1 MRPTPVAAPTVLAT
15 GLISGWGRGLDVLPK
30 DARVAS
36 GGRGIM
42 TADPPS
48 VTADR
53 FRRATRECLL
63 AVSAV
68 EEALQ
73 DVGAPRTAL
82 RGSRTALLYVTASAY
97 AASNRAFIEGRGAT
111 ALHFP
116 YTAPSTVPAEVAIEF
131 GITGPYVTLLGGAT
145 AALSALW
152 YAGTLLASS
161 QCDRAL
167 VLGVETFSECADL
180 FARGR
185 WLVGRPLVE
194 SAACAVLEP
203 GAGELTYSEHRAGR
217 AAFLATTP
225 IARRLG
231 EAFACVPLVELGAAR
246 AAGSGPLNLLLTGA
260 WRGAHA
266 ALRWIEA
273 RPPWNPTRPSKN

>member
-1 MRPTPVAAPTVLAT
+1 MSPAPVAAPTVLAT
-15 GLISGWGRGLDVLPK
+15 GLISGWGRGLDVLPE
-30 DARVAS
+30 DARVAA
-36 GGRGIM
+36 GERGII
-42 TADPPS
+42 TADPPPAS
-48 VTADR
+48 ADR
-53 FRRATRECLL
+53 FRRATRECLM
-63 AVSAV
+63 AVAAV
-68 EEALQ
+68 EEALREGG
-73 DVGAPRTAL
+73 VPRVAL
-82 RGSRTALLYVTASAY
+82 RGGRTALLYVTASAY
-97 AASNRAFIEGRGAT
+97 AAANRAFIEGRGAT

-116 YTAPSTVPAEVAIEF
+116 YTAPSAVPAEVAIEF
-131 GITGPYVTLLGGAT
+131 GITGPYVTFLGGAT

-185 WLVGRPLVE
+185 WLVDRPLVE
-194 SAACAVLEP
+194 AAACAFLEP
-203 GAGELTYSEHRAGR
+203 GTGELTYSEHRAGR
-217 AAFLATTP
+217 ATGVATTP

-231 EAFACVPLVELGAAR
+231 EAFACVPIVELGAAR
-246 AAGSGPLNLLLTGA
+246 AAVPGPLDLLLTGA

-273 RPPWNPTRPSKN
+273 RPSWNPTMPSKN